1 MALPLHPL
9 PELQWLNKAGKSV
22 GNRTDAS
29 HLSRNLLQ
37 CLKAAGNIWWETSNV
52 GAEMQNTQ

>member
-1 MALPLHPL
+1 MALPLHLL
-9 PELQWLNKAGKSV
+9 PELQWLSTAGKSV

-29 HLSRNLLQ
+29 HLSRHLLQ
-37 CLKAAGNIWWETSNV
+37 CLKAAENIWWEVRNV